1 MTTKRWFAVDVVVLA
16 EAAGAIEEALAMMA
30 DLGTS
35 RDSLRKSPNE
45 PVYVTGFFSDAPDIA
60 GVSFQINSMLTL
72 AGLPTESCVNVT
84 TRKVEDADWLAEWKR
99 HWRPVEIGR
108 FVVSPPWIEPQAAD
122 KLLIR
127 IEPNMAFG
135 TGTHETTQL
144 CLETIS
150 EHYTAH
156 QSMLDVGT
164 GTGILAIAAAKL
176 GGMIITACDTDA
188 DSIKIARENAAL
200 NAVHGRIHFYD
211 GSIDAGTP
219 PADLVCA
226 NLTAD
231 VILPILPLML
241 QKAKRY
247 LLLSGILA
255 EQENLITEAISAISD
270 MRFEIRRKGEWLSVI
285 VFSPAF

>member
-1 MTTKRWFAVDVVVLA
+1 
-16 EAAGAIEEALAMMA
+16 
-30 DLGTS
+30 
-35 RDSLRKSPNE
+35 
-45 PVYVTGFFSDAPDIA
+45 VYVTGFFSDAPDIA
-60 GVSFQINSMLTL
+60 GVSLQINSMLIL
-72 AGLPTESCVNVT
+72 AGIPPESCVNVT
-84 TRKVEDADWLAEWKR
+84 TRTVEDADWLAEWKR

-108 FVVSPPWIEPQAAD
+108 FVVSPPWIELQGAD

-176 GGMIITACDTDA
+176 GGTVISACDTDG
-188 DSIKIARENAAL
+188 DSIKLARENAAM
-200 NAVHGRIHFYD
+200 NAVDGRIHFYH
-211 GSIDAGTP
+211 GSIDAATR

-247 LLLSGILA
+247 LLLSGILT

-270 MRFEIRRKGEWLSVI
+270 VRFEIRRKGEWLSVI
-285 VFSPAF
+285 VSSPAF